1 MVAHRIVG
9 PKTPGVAQHEQQD
22 GDDEAR
28 FREYSEQLV
37 DAIDAVIVD
46 WVHRCVEGSCARVAR
61 RYDQAIASATNAAAA
76 ACRADVAAQLRH
88 LISLDIDDQRVTP
101 LQVLRSAV
109 SYPSA
114 VLADA
119 DVAPVDRD
127 RFEREAFPDDRYGLT
142 PAGFG
147 DVDPSL
153 AEPGLVWGAA
163 KAHVHLRRHRPG

>member
-1 MVAHRIVG
+1 M
-9 PKTPGVAQHEQQD
+9 AQHEQQD
-22 GDDEAR
+22 SDDEAR
-28 FREYSEQLV
+28 FREYSVQLV

-46 WVHRCVEGSCARVAR
+46 WVHRCVEGSCVRAGRP
-61 RYDQAIASATNAAAA
+61 YDQAVEAATTAAAA
-76 ACRADVAAQLRH
+76 ACRGDVGAQLQH
-88 LISLDIDDQRVTP
+88 LISLDVDDQRVTP

-109 SYPSA
+109 SYPGT

-127 RFEREAFPDDRYGLT
+127 RFEREAFPEDLYGLT

-163 KAHVHLRRHRPG
+163 KAHVHLRRHRSG